1 MKIYYRPFTC
11 PSDLIPP
18 GGGLC
23 SPPIYLEGYSERNR
37 CSSVKFTQSVEA
49 SFTIKVKGES

>member
-18 GGGLC
+18 GRGVC
-23 SPPIYLEGYSERNR
+23 SPPIYPEGYSERDGCLSAR
-37 CSSVKFTQSVEA
+37 LTQPVEA
-49 SFTIKVKGES
+49 SFTIKEKEEL

>member
-18 GGGLC
+18 GRGVC
-23 SPPIYLEGYSERNR
+23 SPPIYAEGYSERVG
-37 CSSVKFTQSVEA
+37 CSSVRSTQLVEA
-49 SFTIKVKGES
+49 SFTIKEKEEL